1 MNILKKIYCRIYQN
15 IFKIALP
22 LMPYRKPKILESTED
37 IINIL
42 YENNIDNVCVV
53 TDQGIVKAGL
63 IENQVNVL
71 KDNNFKYVI

>member
-37 IINIL
+37 IVNIL
-42 YENNIDNVCVV
+42 YENNIN
-53 TDQGIVKAGL
+53 K
-63 IENQVNVL
+63 
-71 KDNNFKYVI
+71 